1 MKVKDQIII
10 KGARLN
16 NLKNISVCIPK
27 NQLVVITG
35 LSGSGKSTLAY
46 DTIYAEAQ
54 RRYIE
59 SLSSYARQFLK
70 HHQKP
75 EFDTITGLS
84 PAIALE
90 HKTNTNNP
98 RSTVGTTTE
107 IYHYLTLLYERLG
120 KVVSPVSKK
129 EVKPIVFDD
138 LKEYILQLKI
148 DTKFIIA
155 CPIEGKKIAY
165 FKEAG
170 YSKMIIKNKI
180 IELEEKD
187 TRQENINLVIDKLIV
202 ANNSNFEFFLQ
213 EAFNKAMAIGNGHL
227 SIYNQDIEILKSFND
242 KLLQDGIHFEPPSQ
256 ALFNFNN
263 PYGACI
269 NCNGYGDV
277 MDIDVDKVI
286 PDKQKSIYDN
296 AINPWISSGMGK
308 WKNTF
313 IENLKKIDFPIYK
326 KYSELSP
333 KNKKI
338 IWNGNG
344 ELEGIYDFFNF
355 LKRKS
360 YKIQY
365 RVMLAK
371 YRGLS
376 RCKVCQGSR
385 LNIATQYIYIKNKNI
400 HKLIDLPIKKLLQF
414 IQKISIEDNHER
426 KVVDKIKEEIS
437 NRAQSMIKLGLG
449 YLTLNRKSSSLSGGE
464 SQRINIA
471 KSIGSV
477 LVGSIYVLDE
487 PSLGLHSR
495 DTKNLLHTLKKLKE
509 LGNTLII
516 VEHDKDIIKEADY
529 IIDIGPRAG
538 LHGGNIIYAGPF
550 HSRRSNS
557 LTLQYINQQKE
568 ITRYSPKRKPK
579 DFIKIKG
586 IKKNN
591 LNNINVA
598 IPTKLFTAITG
609 VSGSGKSTLIKDIL
623 LPSVKRKLKDFS
635 YTKPECESIEM
646 ALYEDIEEINYVD
659 QNSIKKSS
667 KSTAI
672 TYINSYDNIRVLF
685 ASQTKSKVLK
695 FSSKHFS
702 FNVDGGRCN
711 HCKGQG
717 HVTIEMQFL
726 ADIKIN
732 CEICNGKRFQEDILK
747 IKFKNKNIHQLLN
760 LTIEE
765 GYDFFSK
772 NQQTTIAEKIQ
783 PLIEVGLG
791 YLKMGQAINTMSSG
805 ELQRLKLGHFLS
817 KQNKKSI
824 LIFDEPSKG
833 LHFHDI
839 NILIKALDKLVDNG
853 NTVIIIEHNLDII
866 KNVDWVIDM
875 GPDAGNN
882 GGEIIFHGPP
892 TELIKQNSHTGKA
905 LKQEIMH

>member
-1 MKVKDQIII
+1 MTVKDQIII
-10 KGARLN
+10 NGARLN
-16 NLKNISVCIPK
+16 NLNNISVCIPK
-27 NQLVVITG
+27 NKLVVITG

-70 HHQKP
+70 NHQKP
-75 EFDTITGLS
+75 EFDSIKGLS

-98 RSTVGTTTE
+98 RSTVGTSTE

-120 KVVSPVSKK
+120 KVISPVTQK
-129 EVKPIVFDD
+129 EVTPIIFDD
-138 LKEYILQLKI
+138 FKEYILQLKI
-148 DTKFIIA
+148 GTKFIIS
-155 CPIEGKKIAY
+155 CPIEDRKIAY
-165 FKEAG
+165 FKETG
-170 YSKMIIKNKI
+170 YSNMIINNKI
-180 IELEEKD
+180 IELEEQEHI
-187 TRQENINLVIDKLIV
+187 QENIHLVIDKLIV
-202 ANNSNFEFFLQ
+202 KKQSDFEFLLK
-213 EAFNKAMAIGNGHL
+213 EAFNKAMTIGNGQL
-227 SIYNQDIEILKSFND
+227 SIYNKDIEILKSFND
-242 KLLQDGIHFEPPSQ
+242 KMIQDGINFESPSQ

-263 PYGACI
+263 PYGACKS
-269 NCNGYGDV
+269 CNGHGDM
-277 MDIDVDKVI
+277 MDIDIDKVI
-286 PDKQKSIYDN
+286 PDKEKSIYDD
-296 AINPWISSGMGK
+296 AIHPWISSGMSK

-313 IENLKKIDFPIYK
+313 IENLKKYNFPIYK
-326 KYSELSP
+326 KYSQLS
-333 KNKKI
+333 KDEKSL
-338 IWNGNG
+338 IWNGNE
-344 ELEGIYDFFNF
+344 ELAGIYDFFNF

-371 YRGLS
+371 YRGLT

-385 LNIATQYIYIKNKNI
+385 LNIATKYIYIQNRNI
-400 HKLIDLPIKKLLQF
+400 HQLIDLPIKSLLHF
-414 IQKISIEDNHER
+414 IQNIKVDNYEKKII
-426 KVVDKIKEEIS
+426 DKIKEEIY
-437 NRAQSMIKLGLG
+437 NRADSMIKLGLG

-471 KSIGSV
+471 KSVGSV

-495 DTKNLLHTLKKLKE
+495 DTKNLIRTLKKLKE

-538 LHGGNIIYAGPF
+538 LNGGNIIYAGPF
-550 HSRRSNS
+550 HSRKSDS
-557 LTLQYINQQKE
+557 LTLQYINQQKN
-568 ITRYSPKRKPK
+568 IKRQSPRRKPK
-579 DFIKIKG
+579 NFIKIKG

-591 LNNINVA
+591 LNNINVN

-623 LPSVKRKLKDFS
+623 LPAVKRKLKDFS
-635 YTKPECESIEM
+635 YKKPACESIEM
-646 ALYEDIEEINYVD
+646 ALYEDLEEINYVD

-672 TYINSYDNIRVLF
+672 TYINSYDNIRLLF
-685 ASQTKSKVLK
+685 ASQQKSKLLQ
-695 FSSKHFS
+695 FSAKHFS

-711 HCKGQG
+711 NCKGQG

-732 CEICNGKRFQEDILK
+732 CEVCNGTRFREDILK
-747 IKFKNKNIHQLLN
+747 IKFKNKNIHELLS

-765 GYDFFSK
+765 AFNFFK
-772 NQQTTIAEKIQ
+772 KYKQKTIAEKMT
-783 PLIEVGLG
+783 PLIDVGLG

-839 NILIKALDKLVDNG
+839 NILMKALDKLVDNG

-882 GGEIIFHGPP
+882 GGKIIFNGTPQDLMKE
-892 TELIKQNSHTGKA
+892 TSHTGKA
-905 LKQEIMH
+905 LKIDVIH